1 MNTGRQARLHLV
13 TTLATNT
20 MNGGDLISEQ
30 KPKLKIVKHDLG
42 INTDKA
48 YIVPLS
54 DLHIGAEF
62 DEKKFLGYR
71 DWIIARDNAY
81 TVINGDVLDM
91 ITRNSIGNAGSAI
104 MQPREQRKYAVE
116 LLKPLAEAGKILAY
130 LDGNHESR
138 ATKDTDEYVGE
149 TICQRLGIE
158 ELYDP
163 DGVFMFLNVGHDRSK
178 GEANRITYTCY
189 MLHGWAG
196 GRKYGGLANALE
208 SMANSVVADVYIISH
223 SHKKIA
229 FSRRTLIPDTRTK
242 SLRWKKQL
250 FFSSGAFLDWAGYAI
265 QKGYN
270 PATMGSQR
278 LRLSGITHDA
288 HCSI

>member
-1 MNTGRQARLHLV
+1 MFAKGIG
-13 TTLATNT
+13 
-20 MNGGDLISEQ
+20 NGGIHIEEQ
-30 KPKLKIVKHDLG
+30 PKLKVVKHDLG
-42 INTDKA
+42 VNTEKA
-48 YIVPLS
+48 YIVTLS

-62 DEKKFLGYR
+62 NEKKFIGYR
-71 DWIIARDNAY
+71 NWVLERENAY

-91 ITRNSIGNAGSAI
+91 VTKGSIGNAGAAV

-116 LLKPLAEAGKILAY
+116 LLKPLADAGKILAY
-130 LDGNHESR
+130 LDGNHEAR
-138 ATKDTDEYVGE
+138 ATKDTDEYPGE
-149 TICQRLGIE
+149 TICGLLGIPD
-158 ELYDP
+158 LYDEN
-163 DGVFMFLNVGHDRSK
+163 GVMLFLNVGHDRSK
-178 GEANRITYTCY
+178 GEASRITYTCY

-208 SMANSVVADVYIISH
+208 SMANSIVADVYIISH

-229 FSRRTLIPDTRTK
+229 FSRRILIPDTRTK

-265 QKGYN
+265 VKGYN

-278 LRLSGITHDA
+278 LRLSGVTHDA